1 MEMRQFRS
9 HFGQPHLA
17 WSDFVTCGAPEL
29 LDALNPATL
38 GGRALILGYL
48 DDDAHRLQR
57 RNAAFKSLC
66 PFLAL
71 CSEPELALTAHG
83 VALLATV
90 SVEKV
95 LGELSRTLASRDHP
109 VQSGA

>member
-1 MEMRQFRS
+1 MQMRQLHS
-9 HFGQPHLA
+9 HFRKSHFV
-17 WSDFVTCGAPEL
+17 WSEFVTCGAPEL
-29 LDALNPATL
+29 LEALNPSTL
-38 GGRALILGYL
+38 RGRALILGYL
-48 DDDAHRLQR
+48 DDDAHRLQC

-95 LGELSRTLASRDHP
+95 LSELSRTLASCDHP
-109 VQSGA
+109 VQFGA